1 MAFQT
6 LLPYLNDKTRLTLQM
21 TRGIST
27 IFLSFRL
34 LFGREI
40 RNISPLVSNFKKMK
54 TDNVG
59 FRPKSVVSV

>member
-40 RNISPLVSNFKKMK
+40 RNISPLVSNFKK
-54 TDNVG
+54 NEN
-59 FRPKSVVSV
+59 